1 MPINFRLRSL
11 QLRNFRG
18 LKSLDRTFP
27 DGAPGVI
34 IGANNACKS
43 TILDGITLA
52 LSGPS
57 AYNFTPGKFDFFH
70 E

>member
-1 MPINFRLRSL
+1 M
-11 QLRNFRG
+11 
-18 LKSLDRTFP
+18 TFP

-52 LSGPS
+52 QSGPS